1 MAWVGEYSA
10 AVVMTGARPELS
22 GGSMPMD
29 RTTQTNSP
37 RFLLR

>member
-1 MAWVGEYSA
+1 MAWVGEHAA
-10 AVVMTGARPELS
+10 AVVMTGARPQLP

-37 RFLLR
+37 RFLLK